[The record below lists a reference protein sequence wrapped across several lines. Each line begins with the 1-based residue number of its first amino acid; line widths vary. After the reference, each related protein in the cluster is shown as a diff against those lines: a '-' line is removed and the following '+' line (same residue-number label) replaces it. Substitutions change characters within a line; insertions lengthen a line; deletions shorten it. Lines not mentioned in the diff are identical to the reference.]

1 MYFDRLDICTAH
13 YLFAML
19 FHQGQFSEIYA
30 KFGQLEKIRFKP
42 SLLLSNPK
50 QLNENAK
57 EIYMNLVRKYI
68 GVLSTNPTCT
78 QKNANHC
85 IC

>member
-1 MYFDRLDICTAH
+1 
-13 YLFAML
+13 ML
-19 FHQGQFSEIYA
+19 FHQGKFSKIYA